1 MILPLLLLVACG
13 EPPPPLRSEQA
24 PTPPAA
30 EATVPAAPVA
40 PPSHLWTPADVD
52 QLAPLPP
59 TREDRTPRPI
69 PASAE
74 IDRALATLGAVVDSR
89 ARDADNPWAVAHALL
104 ARGKDLTLSDGRP
117 AVDEL
122 FADYAEASTAGTH
135 TLLRFPDK
143 RGEIRVEPHMGL
155 QLKVMTEVGVDPTHP
170 VKAAGGE
177 HTVADLYRGYL
188 ISGFLDLKSNK
199 ASFRSP
205 DDIGWLVQ
213 GLAAWAPTPGDLRW
227 TASEGGEQTLNLLTR
242 FSVAALVKE
251 TQFLSDAMAADQGFE
266 RKGQGIFRYT
276 CGGAHLLQGA
286 AYAVARGFG
295 GEAEKQAI
303 RDQAVLHL
311 WRFPREQAITDA
323 AIKAAP
329 EHRLKLLSQRLKFAG
344 HALESIEKLEILGF
358 ITPDADQQAT
368 IQSMATSIVQTTT
381 TLDQGGGFKE
391 LDEIKSKD
399 FQLYLDLV
407 GDSAHAIRGLN
418 LALGRDTLRW

>member
-1 MILPLLLLVACG
+1 VILALLLVACG

-24 PTPPAA
+24 PAN
-30 EATVPAAPVA
+30 ATEQAAAPVA
-40 PPSHLWTPADVD
+40 APSHLWTPADVD
-52 QLAPLPP
+52 QLKPLPP
-59 TREDRTPRPI
+59 TREDHSPRPI

-74 IDRALATLGAVVDSR
+74 IDRALATLGGVVNSR
-89 ARDADNPWAVAHALL
+89 ALDPANPWAVAHAIL
-104 ARGKDLTLSDGRP
+104 ALGKDVKLSDGRP
-117 AVDEL
+117 AVDAT
-122 FADYAEASTAGTH
+122 FADYADPLPVGGH
-135 TLLRFPDK
+135 TLLHFARE
-143 RGEIRVEPHMGL
+143 RGEIRVEPHMAL
-155 QLKVMTEVGVDPTHP
+155 QLKNMAEVGVDPTHP
-170 VKAAGGE
+170 IQAAGGA

-188 ISGFLDLKSNK
+188 ITSFLDLKSNK
-199 ASFRSP
+199 ASFSSP

-213 GLAAWAPTPGDLRW
+213 ALATWAPTPGDLRW
-227 TASEGGEQTLNLLTR
+227 QSTEGGEQTLSLLAR

-251 TQFLSDAMAADQGFE
+251 TQFLSDAMAADQSFE

-295 GEAEKQAI
+295 GEAEQQAL

-344 HALESIEKLEILGF
+344 HALETIEKLEILGF

-381 TLDQGGGFKE
+381 TLEQGGAFNK